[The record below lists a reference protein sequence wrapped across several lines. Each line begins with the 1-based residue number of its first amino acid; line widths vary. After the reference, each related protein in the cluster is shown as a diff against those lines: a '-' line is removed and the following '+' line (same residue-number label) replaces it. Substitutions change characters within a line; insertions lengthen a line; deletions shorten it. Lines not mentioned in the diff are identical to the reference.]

1 MNVLRSRAA
10 RVSSGLVA
18 AAAAVAGL
26 CAPVMA
32 QAQSVE
38 NPWLVRV
45 RALHLDSA
53 NKDSTGLNLNIND
66 KTFPDVDVSYFF
78 TPNIAAEL
86 VLTYP
91 QKQRIYSGD
100 TQIGTLKH
108 LPPTLTV
115 QYHFIPNGQF
125 RPYVGAG
132 VNYTRFSSVHFN
144 SDVQAALEP
153 SIKQNSFGL
162 AAQVG
167 MDVMVNKQWSVNF
180 DIKKVQI
187 RTKVSSAGTEVG
199 KFKVDPLLIGVGVGY
214 RF

>member
-26 CAPVMA
+26 CAPVVA

-91 QKQRIYSGD
+91 QKQRLYSGD